1 MSSVSAPF
9 ILSGAP
15 APASKLC
22 PSPYTPNGSCD
33 WLGPF
38 ATTRTSSMATDRSR
52 YAKIEIP
59 TMVLWG
65 AKDSI
70 TPIAQG
76 QDLVH
81 LIPGAR
87 LEVLPL
93 AGHIPAIEDER
104 TFNAALLEFLRD
116 TTRTRH

>member
-1 MSSVSAPF
+1 
-9 ILSGAP
+9 
-15 APASKLC
+15 
-22 PSPYTPNGSCD
+22 
-33 WLGPF
+33 
-38 ATTRTSSMATDRSR
+38 MATDRSR
-52 YAKIEIP
+52 YATLAIP

-65 AKDSI
+65 AKDSV

-87 LEVLPL
+87 WEVLPM

-104 TFNAALLEFLRD
+104 SFDAALLDFLRD
-116 TTRTRH
+116 TVGFTRRRGAN